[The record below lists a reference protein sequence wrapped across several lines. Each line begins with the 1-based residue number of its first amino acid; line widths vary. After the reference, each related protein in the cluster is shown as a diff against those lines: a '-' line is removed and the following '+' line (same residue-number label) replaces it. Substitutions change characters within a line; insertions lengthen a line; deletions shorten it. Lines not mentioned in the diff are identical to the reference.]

1 MQYGPL
7 NVVTLNMCNEDALQ
21 FLGETLGMI
30 ATNHGGAHAHVKRT
44 RGLLVLDLRSG
55 VR

>member
-7 NVVTLNMCNEDALQ
+7 NVLTLNMCNEDALQ
-21 FLGETLGMI
+21 FLGMI